1 MQSALRFRHGLS
13 IARVWIATGVWLVLA
28 VTGSAVLTRYAYQPS
43 MAAEPPAEWPRGTSI
58 RRAAEGATLVMMV
71 HPQCG
76 CTPASLEELAR
87 LMARNGGRVE
97 AHVVFLLPEGYAEGW
112 ARTGL
117 WKSAREIP
125 GVDTSI
131 DAGGREIAR
140 FGAWTSGQTL
150 LYDAA
155 GALRFSGGITEARGH
170 AGDNPGLDALERA
183 LRPGIGPAL
192 RSAVFGCSLRTRR
205 GDS

>member
-1 MQSALRFRHGLS
+1 MQSARRFRHRLS
-13 IARVWIATGVWLVLA
+13 IARVWIATGVWLALA

-58 RRAAEGATLVMMV
+58 RRAASGATLVMMV

-76 CTPASLEELAR
+76 CTSASLEELAR
-87 LMARNGGRVE
+87 LMARNGGRLE
-97 AHVVFLLPEGYAEGW
+97 AHVVFLLPKGYAQGW
-112 ARTGL
+112 ERTGL
-117 WKSAREIP
+117 WRSASEIP

-170 AGDNPGLDALERA
+170 AGDNPGLDALEQA
-183 LRPGIGPAL
+183 LRTGTGPAV
-192 RSAVFGCSLRTRR
+192 RSAVFGCSLRMRR
-205 GDS
+205 GIS